1 MDSVRGESSTHLIQ
15 THVNVDSRHLFLSPS
30 IDVHRKAKWLIPTMC
45 CNNPFHSEGKI
56 KPLVDSLLVFPMLQ
70 YINIW
75 TLFMAPSVSTFI
87 AFGYKVKRSIELQYI
102 N

>member
-1 MDSVRGESSTHLIQ
+1 MLIEKQSGLYQPCVRS
-15 THVNVDSRHLFLSPS
+15 
-30 IDVHRKAKWLIPTMC
+30 
-45 CNNPFHSEGKI
+45 NNPFHSEGKI
-56 KPLVDSLLVFPMLQ
+56 KPLVYVDSMLVFPMLQ

-75 TLFMAPSVSTFI
+75 TLFMAPSMSTFV

>member
-1 MDSVRGESSTHLIQ
+1 MFIEKQSGLYQPCV
-15 THVNVDSRHLFLSPS
+15 VNY
-30 IDVHRKAKWLIPTMC
+30 
-45 CNNPFHSEGKI
+45 NPFHSEGKI
-56 KPLVDSLLVFPMLQ
+56 KPLVDSMLVFPMLQ

-75 TLFMAPSVSTFI
+75 TLFMAPSMSTFI